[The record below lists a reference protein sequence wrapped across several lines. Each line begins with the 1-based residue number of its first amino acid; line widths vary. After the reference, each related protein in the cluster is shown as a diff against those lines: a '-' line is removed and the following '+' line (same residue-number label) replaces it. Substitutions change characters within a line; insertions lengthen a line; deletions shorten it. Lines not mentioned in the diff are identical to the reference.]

1 MPLEPFETLLLRL
14 LGLGGGGRELLA
26 TDDVTEAKMTCSESH
41 Q

>member
-1 MPLEPFETLLLRL
+1 MELFEELPLRL

-26 TDDVTEAKMTCSESH
+26 TDGVTEVKMTCSKSH

>member
-1 MPLEPFETLLLRL
+1 MELFEKLPLRL

-26 TDDVTEAKMTCSESH
+26 TDGVTEVKMTCSKSH